1 LAEQIKF
8 LPLRPDVEF
17 HYPAADIC
25 ADPSIE
31 DTFSLPPG
39 EAMAR
44 GLPAMT
50 KRATGVS
57 EIIHHGVDG
66 VILDNYTDS
75 KTLSDWLAHLM
86 NDPELQ

>member
-66 VILDNYTDS
+66 VILENYTDS